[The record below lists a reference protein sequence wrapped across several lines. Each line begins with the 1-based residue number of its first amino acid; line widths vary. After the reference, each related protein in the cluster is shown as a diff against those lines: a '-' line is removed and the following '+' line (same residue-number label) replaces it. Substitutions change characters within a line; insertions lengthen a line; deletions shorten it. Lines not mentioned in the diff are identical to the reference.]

1 MYVLRAINRSGV
13 RVREPSWPFLAHT
26 ELICEPPTQ
35 TLTLVDWDRIL
46 VSDWDTLVHLH
57 SLWSFEALGDT
68 PGKCHRL
75 VTLGG
80 CRLLDGSGVVF
91 VELSMKIVEVSRDWL
106 WGVCAYLAGAAKAT
120 LVKSRY
126 WVSSC
131 PLGSKIKP
139 CVGRGG
145 SESLNSTSTWIRG
158 EQQITDTTG

>member
-1 MYVLRAINRSGV
+1 MYVLRAINRSGA
-13 RVREPSWPFLAHT
+13 RVWELSWPFLAHN
-26 ELICEPPTQ
+26 ELIREPPTQ

-80 CRLLDGSGVVF
+80 CRLLNGLGVVF
-91 VELSMKIVEVSRDWL
+91 VELSMKIVEEPRNWL
-106 WGVCAYLAGAAKAT
+106 SGVWAYLAGAAKAT

-131 PLGSKIKP
+131 LLDSKIKQYL
-139 CVGRGG
+139 GRGA